1 MMVFFISRV
10 KIKASSPSL
19 WGNLICPKEKEKGE
33 EAAADFS
40 DSCSKYCQHVNVR
53 GGGTIRNTRKLGA
66 PTRFVERLGLRDDFE
81 AKMFSKCVAVLCS
94 MKKFY
99 PKHNLRR
106 TCCVIYIRNNSQVH
120 KIKDVYANVEMLSQA
135 AVSLTRYIFSSICT
149 PTWSWQLLRQY
160 L

>member
-53 GGGTIRNTRKLGA
+53 GGGT
-66 PTRFVERLGLRDDFE
+66 RFVERLGLRDDFE

-94 MKKFY
+94 MKNVL
-99 PKHNLRR
+99 PKTQFKEDLLCHL
-106 TCCVIYIRNNSQVH
+106 YQKLFSSSQTKRCICH
-120 KIKDVYANVEMLSQA
+120 VEMLSQA

>member
-53 GGGTIRNTRKLGA
+53 GGGTIRKTKKLGA
-66 PTRFVERLGLRDDFE
+66 PTRFIERLGLRDDFE
-81 AKMFSKCVAVLCS
+81 AKMCS
-94 MKKFY
+94 CILFHEKTFY
-99 PKHNLRR
+99 TKHNLRR
-106 TCCVIYIRNNSQVH
+106 TCCVIYLRNYSQVY